1 MYLYSIYS
9 SVSAIAKKLEGL
21 PGWIAGGKLVGFAK
35 ERSWKKFQ
43 ANILNVKVENVA
55 DYLVQY
61 IATDVYDKLL
71 EQKHPAYPLKDYAL
85 EHPIDTVDKE
95 IIAYIA
101 GCIMHKLKKRYK

>member
-55 DYLVQY
+55 DYLSS
-61 IATDVYDKLL
+61 ILL
-71 EQKHPAYPLKDYAL
+71 LMFMTIYLNKNTQ
-85 EHPIDTVDKE
+85 PILSK
-95 IIAYIA
+95 
-101 GCIMHKLKKRYK
+101 IMH